1 MVCEKVKQLVCQY
14 PTLLNVCPTLFHP
27 KHLKKLLMG
36 GGDNFYQ
43 GANIAQWYIGGQS
56 QNIFVTVTILND
68 MLQHTVMSF
77 GMSFS

>member
-36 GGDNFYQ
+36 VETTFTRVQIVLHSGTLGVSLK
-43 GANIAQWYIGGQS
+43 IS
-56 QNIFVTVTILND
+56 
-68 MLQHTVMSF
+68 
-77 GMSFS
+77 